1 MACDSLGLPVRM
13 IITAGNRNN
22 ITQVDKLTQGFRAS
36 YLLAD
41 KGYDGKSALIAAKNI
56 GAMPVIPQRKGAKTI
71 RKFDTEIY
79 KARHL
84 IENLFAALK
93 QFRRLAT
100 RYDKHVQNRPTYQI
114 VNSLLQ
120 SRCLS

>member
-13 IITAGNRNN
+13 IITAGNRND
-22 ITQVDKLTQGFRAS
+22 ITQVEKLTQGLCAS

-41 KGYDGKSALIAAKNI
+41 KGYDGKRALEAVKGHRCTSGYPASA
-56 GAMPVIPQRKGAKTI
+56 KGAKTM
-71 RKFDTEIY
+71 RKFDREIY

-93 QFRRLAT
+93 QFRRLE
-100 RYDKHVQNRPTYQI
+100 QRPKS
-114 VNSLLQ
+114 VKRFSDE
-120 SRCLS
+120 RCGKTKN

>member
-13 IITAGNRNN
+13 IITAGNRND
-22 ITQVDKLTQGFRAS
+22 ITQVEKLTQGLCAS

-41 KGYDGKSALIAAKNI
+41 KGYDGKSALEAAKAI
-56 GAMPVIPQRKGAKTI
+56 GAQAVIPQRKGAKTM

-100 RYDKHVQNRPTYQI
+100 RYDKHVQNYLGFVHIAAI
-114 VNSLLQ
+114 VQ
-120 SRCLS
+120 HIK